1 MTKVFKLISAAALVA
16 ATSTA
21 AVAQN
26 VPVNSTMSGG
36 QGAEIQ
42 VGQGQA
48 SDLNID
54 PMAAIAVL
62 TVGLAIV
69 AGNSTSST
77 TTTQ

>member
-69 AGNSTSST
+69 AGNSSSST